1 MKKITLFF
9 ALVLLSF
16 QGNAQIANGSV
27 APDFTVTDI
36 NGVSHTLSTY
46 LAAGK
51 TVVMDISATWCG
63 PCWNFHNSKALED
76 LTIAYGPEGSDE
88 VVVLFIEGDATTTS
102 ADLNG
107 TGTNTQGNWVAG
119 TNYPI
124 IDGSEGSAI
133 GDLYQ
138 IAYFP
143 TLFRICPNGLV
154 TLMPGRTA
162 SAIRTDLN
170 TNCVPLIG
178 TQNNVGA
185 LENAN
190 SFCTSEGS
198 AVTKMRNYGE
208 NTITAASVNLL
219 ENGTVVATK
228 NYAGSMPRFTTRN
241 VTFDSYSFDETADYS
256 VEVVTANS
264 NPVSNPTLAS
274 AAMDVDLAG
283 QATTDVVVKIYTD
296 NYPTEMTWNIK
307 NSAGAT
313 VASGGPYVGS
323 ANGGGADA
331 NTTKTQNVTLLAND
345 CYSIN
350 LLDSYGDGWG
360 LGPTQ
365 HGLEVFDSSNV
376 SVVFVDGDNFT
387 TTLAK
392 PNAMTTAQLSV
403 SAFELNSLKLYP
415 NPSTGII
422 TINTE
427 TSVNVSIVDVTGKV
441 VFVATNVTKDKN
453 IDLSG
458 LQKGVYLARIS
469 SENATTTEKIIL
481 N

>member
-16 QGNAQIANGSV
+16 QGNAQIADGSV

-51 TVVMDISATWCG
+51 TVVIDVSATWCG
-63 PCWNFHNSKALED
+63 PCWNFHNAKALED

-88 VVVLFIEGDATTTS
+88 VVVLFIEGDAATTS

-124 IDGSEGSAI
+124 IDGSNVGS
-133 GDLYQ
+133 LYQ
-138 IAYFP
+138 ITYFP

-170 TNCVPLIG
+170 ANCVPLVG

-190 SFCTSEGS
+190 SFCNSTGS

-208 NTITAASVNLL
+208 NTITTASVNLL

-228 NYAGSMPRFTTRN
+228 QYTGSMPRFTTRN
-241 VTFDSYSFDETADYS
+241 VTFDSYSFDATANYT
-256 VEVVTANS
+256 VEVATANS
-264 NPVSNPTLAS
+264 NPVLNPTLAS
-274 AAMDVDLAG
+274 AAMEVDLAG
-283 QATTDVVVKIYTD
+283 QATTDVVVKVYTD
-296 NYPTEMTWNIK
+296 DWPGEISWNIK
-307 NSAGAT
+307 NSAGTIVAT
-313 VASGGPYVGS
+313 AGPYVG
-323 ANGGGADA
+323 NGVNTPGGLDA
-331 NTTKTQNVTLLAND
+331 NTTKTHNVTLLAND
-345 CYSIN
+345 CYSIT
-350 LLDSYGDGWG
+350 LLDSYSDGWG
-360 LGPTQ
+360 YGSTP
-365 HGLEVFDSSNV
+365 HGLEVFDNSNT

-387 TTLAK
+387 ATLVR
-392 PNAMTTAQLSV
+392 PNAMTTTQLSV
-403 SAFELNSLKLYP
+403 SAFEVNSLKLYP

-422 TINTE
+422 SINTE
-427 TSVNVSIVDVTGKV
+427 TAVNVNIVDVTGKV

-458 LQKGVYLARIS
+458 LQKGMYLAQIS

>member
-16 QGNAQIANGSV
+16 QGNAQIADGSV

-51 TVVMDISATWCG
+51 TVVIDVSATWCG
-63 PCWNFHNSKALED
+63 PCWNFHNAKALED

-88 VVVLFIEGDATTTS
+88 VVVLFIEGDAATTS

-107 TGTNTQGNWVAG
+107 TTAATQGNWVAG

-124 IDGSEGSAI
+124 IDGSNVGS
-133 GDLYQ
+133 LYQ
-138 IAYFP
+138 ITYFP
-143 TLFRICPNGLV
+143 TVFRICPNGLV
-154 TLMPGRTA
+154 YEVGGRTA

-170 TNCVPLIG
+170 ANCVPLIG

-190 SFCTSEGS
+190 SFCTSAGT
-198 AVTKMRNYGE
+198 AVTKMKNYGE
-208 NTITAASVNLL
+208 NTITTATVNLL

-228 NYAGSMPRFTTRN
+228 QYTGSMPRFTTRN
-241 VTFDSYSFDETADYS
+241 VTFDSYSFDATANYS
-256 VEVVTANS
+256 VEVATANS
-264 NPVSNPTLAS
+264 NPVLNPTLAS
-274 AAMDVDLAG
+274 AAMDVDVAS
-283 QATTDVVVKIYTD
+283 QATTDVVVKVYTD
-296 NYPTEMTWNIK
+296 NYPSEISWNIK
-307 NSAGAT
+307 NSAGTIVAT
-313 VASGGPYVGS
+313 AGPYAGTASGGGV
-323 ANGGGADA
+323 DA
-331 NTTKTQNVTLLAND
+331 NTTKIHNVTLLTND

-360 LGPTQ
+360 YGSTP
-365 HGLEVFDSSNV
+365 HGLEVFNSSDLSIV
-376 SVVFVDGDNFT
+376 SIDGDNFT

-392 PNAMTTAQLSV
+392 PNAMTTTQLSV
-403 SAFELNSLKLYP
+403 SAFEVNNLKLYP
-415 NPSTGII
+415 NPTTGII
-422 TINTE
+422 SINTE
-427 TSVNVSIVDVTGKV
+427 TSVNVSVVDVTGKV

-458 LQKGVYLARIS
+458 LQKGVYLAKIS